1 MARASFSGGAVD
13 GMEGEGVEGDTGPN
27 LEGEEMSRARALAA
41 PRVLAVPRCGGEV
54 LEDESERHVRVRR
67 VRGAG

>member
-13 GMEGEGVEGDTGPN
+13 GMAGEGVEGDTGHN
-27 LEGEEMSRARALAA
+27 MEGEEMSRARALAA